1 VVTPPY
7 GVAVT
12 EEISAALRHGAP
24 VAVGVSGGKDSQ
36 AAAIRVSE
44 YLDEISHS
52 GPRLL
57 IHADLGRIEWN
68 QSLGVCERLARRLG
82 WELAVVRR
90 SAGDLLQRWET
101 RWANNVERYAD
112 LSCVRLILP
121 WSTPGMRFCT
131 SELKTA
137 VICSALRKR
146 FPGQAIISAVG
157 IRRAESSNRA
167 RMPIAS
173 VQPGLS
179 RKATT
184 GWNWNPIIE
193 WPNQAVYSYL
203 EDRNEPLHP
212 AYSDFGA
219 SRVSCSA
226 CIMSSLADLQAA
238 LRYEPNQSAFRA
250 IVDLEIRS
258 TFAFQGSR
266 WLGDVAKDILP
277 PETRIDLTKA
287 RERAE
292 ARQRAEARITDNLLF
307 ASGWPHDVP
316 SMAEAELLAATRQQV
331 AAIVGLEIEYTGAA
345 AIRDRYAALIA
356 EQRQRGVVPAVR
368 AVPAAQQSLFA

>member
-1 VVTPPY
+1 LVTPLY

-12 EEISAALRHGAP
+12 AEISAALRQGAP

-44 YLDEISHS
+44 YLNEIRHS
-52 GPRLL
+52 GPRVL
-57 IHADLGRIEWN
+57 IHADLGRIEWS
-68 QSLGVCERLARRLG
+68 QSRGVCDRLAQRLG
-82 WELAVVRR
+82 WELIVVRR
-90 SAGDLLQRWET
+90 TAGDLLQRWET
-101 RWANNVERYAD
+101 RWENNVQRYAE

-146 FPGQAIISAVG
+146 FPSQTIISAVG

-179 RKATT
+179 RKAVT

-193 WPNQAVYSYL
+193 WPTATVYSYL
-203 EDRNEPLHP
+203 EERKEPLHA

-238 LRYEPNQSAFRA
+238 LRYEQNHAAFRT

-266 WLGDVAKDILP
+266 WLGDVANEILS
-277 PETRIDLTKA
+277 PETHIDLANAK
-287 RERAE
+287 ERAE
-292 ARQRAEARITDNLLF
+292 ARQRVEAHIPDNLLF
-307 ASGWPHDVP
+307 VSGWPQTVP
-316 SMAEAELLAATRQQV
+316 SVAEAESLATVRQQV
-331 AAIVGLEIEYTGAA
+331 AAIVGLNIEYTDAA
-345 AIRDRYAALIA
+345 VIRDRFATLIA
-356 EQRQRGVVPAVR
+356 EQEQRGVANAASPG
-368 AVPAAQQSLFA
+368 PAAQQSLFA